1 MIGIVNLMGI
11 QLYSNYKELV
21 KLFLSDLLR
30 VLRLMLK
37 MLFWSLLMIY
47 YKFLVRDIDLRVV
60 VM

>member
-1 MIGIVNLMGI
+1 MIGIVNLMEI

-47 YKFLVRDIDLRVV
+47 YKFLVKVIPSLVV
-60 VM
+60 V